1 MEETLKCVFLSERSQ
16 LEEVSYHLIPT
27 VVYSGEGKT
36 KETVK
41 RPVAARD
48 WRVGEGMNRQGIEDF
63 RAENSLSDATMM
75 NSCHYTFVQSIG
87 CIIQYQKRTLV

>member
-27 VVYSGEGKT
+27 MIYSGEGKT

-41 RPVAARD
+41 RPAAS
-48 WRVGEGMNRQGIEDF
+48 GIG
-63 RAENSLSDATMM
+63 
-75 NSCHYTFVQSIG
+75 G
-87 CIIQYQKRTLV
+87 CEKG